1 MNGFYEN
8 ISSIPNP
15 CFVLDEVLFEQ
26 NMKVLGKLEE
36 QSGAQV
42 LCALK
47 GFSMWEVFPLMMNY
61 LSGGT
66 ASSLNEAR
74 LIYDEM
80 GKKAHSC
87 FVVYDSK
94 EFNEVQELSSHITFN
109 SLTQFERFKNQLKE
123 NVNYALRVNPE
134 FSNVSFNQYNPCVPG
149 SRFGV
154 TIDDLPE
161 ELPNQL
167 SGLHFHTLCESSA
180 EDFKEV
186 LDVIE
191 LRFGNLLHSVKWVNF
206 GGGHHITKKGYNIEL
221 LSRLLSNVRKKYNL
235 QVYIEPGEAIGMNAG
250 FLVSKV
256 EDIVINQGE
265 KTAILNVSFA
275 AHMPDCLEMPYKPEV
290 IDETEVG
297 HSFTLGGN
305 TCMSGDFVKG
315 FQFSKE
321 LEIGQL
327 LVFKDMAH
335 YTFVKTSFF
344 NGVKHPSLGI
354 WTKNNEFR
362 LLKEFTF
369 DDFKYRLS

>member
-26 NMKVLGKLEE
+26 NMTVLGKLEE

-74 LIYDEM
+74 LIYDKM

-94 EFNEVQELSSHITFN
+94 EFIEVQELSSHITFN

-154 TIDDLPE
+154 TIEDLPE

-221 LSRLLSNVRKKYNL
+221 LSHLLSNVRKKYNL
-235 QVYIEPGEAIGMNAG
+235 QVYIEPGEAIGLNAG
-250 FLVSKV
+250 FLLSKV

>member
-26 NMKVLGKLEE
+26 NMTVLGKLEE

-74 LIYDEM
+74 LIYDKM

-94 EFNEVQELSSHITFN
+94 EFIEVQELSSHITFN

-154 TIDDLPE
+154 TIEDLPE
-161 ELPNQL
+161 DLPNQL

-221 LSRLLSNVRKKYNL
+221 LSHLLSNVRKKYNL
-235 QVYIEPGEAIGMNAG
+235 QVYIEPGEAIGLNAG
-250 FLVSKV
+250 FLLSKV

-290 IDETEVG
+290 IEETEVG

-321 LEIGQL
+321 LEIGQP

-369 DDFKYRLS
+369 NDFKYRLS

>member
-134 FSNVSFNQYNPCVPG
+134 FSNVSFNQYDPCVPG

-297 HSFTLGGN
+297 HSFTLAGN

>member
-134 FSNVSFNQYNPCVPG
+134 FSNVSFNQYDPCVPG

>member
-134 FSNVSFNQYNPCVPG
+134 FSNVSFNQYDPCVPG

-297 HSFTLGGN
+297 HSFTLAGN

-362 LLKEFTF
+362 LLKQFTF

>member
-26 NMKVLGKLEE
+26 NMTVLGKLEE

-154 TIDDLPE
+154 TIEDLPE

-221 LSRLLSNVRKKYNL
+221 LSHLLSNVRKKYNL
-235 QVYIEPGEAIGMNAG
+235 QVYIEPGEAIGLNAG
-250 FLVSKV
+250 FLLSKV